1 MKVHYDLTALPQFKD
16 AIMTMGAFDGVHKG
30 HQQIIQRMKEL
41 AQKVQGETI
50 IITFHPHP
58 RKVISSVPGEIKQL
72 SNIKERI
79 QLLEAAGIDHLV
91 IINFDYKF
99 SNMTADQYVEDFLYQ
114 YFKPNTVIVGYDHH
128 FGKGR
133 NGNIELLKTM
143 GAKLHFQVE
152 EIHEQLVQS
161 EIISSTLIRNYISE
175 QQIKKANDLLGYA
188 YFFEGFVVRG
198 NQLGRTI
205 GYPTA
210 NLHINDEEKLI
221 PSNGVYAVKVK
232 GACTNHEIL
241 DGMMNIGIRPTVD
254 GQKKV
259 IEVNIFN
266 FDQDIYEQFI
276 TVMVYEFI
284 RGEVKFDGLDTL
296 KNQLHQDKIT
306 ATAILAKYE
315 VKLD

>member
-16 AIMTMGAFDGVHKG
+16 AIVTMGAFDGVHKG

-79 QLLEAAGIDHLV
+79 QLLEAVGIDHLV

-284 RGEVKFDGLDTL
+284 RGEVKFDGLDAL

>member
-1 MKVHYDLTALPQFKD
+1 MKVHYDLASLPQFKD
-16 AIMTMGAFDGVHKG
+16 AIVTMGAFDGVHKG

-41 AQKVQGETI
+41 AGKVLGETI

-72 SNIKERI
+72 SSIKERI
-79 QLLEAAGIDHLV
+79 HLLETAGIDHLV
-91 IINFDYKF
+91 IIDFNYKF
-99 SNMTADQYVEDFLYQ
+99 SNLTAAQYVEDFLYHH
-114 YFKPNTVIVGYDHH
+114 FKPNTVIVGYDHH

-133 NGNIELLKTM
+133 NGNIDLLQSM
-143 GAKLHFQVE
+143 GTRLDFKVE
-152 EIHEQLVQS
+152 EIQEQLVDN
-161 EIISSTLIRNYISE
+161 EIISSTIIRNYISE
-175 QQIKKANDLLGYA
+175 QNITRANDLLGYP
-188 YFFEGFVVRG
+188 YQFDGFVVRG

-232 GACTNHEIL
+232 GICTNHKAVE
-241 DGMMNIGIRPTVD
+241 GMMNIGIRPTVD

-266 FDQDIYEQFI
+266 FDQDIYEQNL

-284 RGEVKFDGLDTL
+284 RGEVKFNGLDAL
-296 KNQLHQDKIT
+296 KEQLHQDKIT
-306 ATAILAKYE
+306 ATSKLSKY
-315 VKLD
+315 K

>member
-1 MKVHYDLTALPQFKD
+1 MKVHNDLSSLPHFKN
-16 AIMTMGAFDGVHKG
+16 AIVTMGAFDGVHKG
-30 HQQIIQRMKEL
+30 HQQIIQRMKQL
-41 AQKVQGETI
+41 ALNEQGETI

-72 SNIKERI
+72 TNIKERI

-91 IINFDYKF
+91 IINFDYQF
-99 SNMTADQYVEDFLYQ
+99 SNRTAEQYVEDFLYQ

-143 GAKLHFQVE
+143 GARLHFKVE
-152 EIHEQLVQS
+152 EINEQLVQN
-161 EIISSTLIRNYISE
+161 EIISSTLIRNYISD

-188 YFFEGFVVRG
+188 YQFEGFVVRG

-221 PSNGVYAVKVK
+221 PANGVYAVKVK
-232 GACTNHEIL
+232 GACTNHEL
-241 DGMMNIGIRPTVD
+241 LEGMMNIGIRPTVD

-266 FDQDIYEQFI
+266 FDQDIYEQYL
-276 TVMVYEFI
+276 TVLVYEFI
-284 RGEVKFDGLDTL
+284 RGEVKFNGLDAL

-306 ATAILAKYE
+306 ASAMLE
-315 VKLD
+315 